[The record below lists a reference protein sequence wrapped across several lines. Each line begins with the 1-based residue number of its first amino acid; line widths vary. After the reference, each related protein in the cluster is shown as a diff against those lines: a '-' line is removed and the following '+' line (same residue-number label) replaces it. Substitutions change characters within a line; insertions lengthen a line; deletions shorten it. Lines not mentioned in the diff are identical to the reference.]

1 MRLKFRLV
9 GSITAAVVL
18 AALAAVAWQRLRPPA
33 LPAGFASGNGRME
46 AVTTDIATRAAG
58 RVAAILVREG
68 DFVDAG
74 QVLARM
80 DTGVVKAQRLEAQA
94 QVRRARLA
102 VQTAEYQVGQREA
115 ELKAAQAYVQQRQV
129 ERHADATRL
138 TRMRRLARSNAVS
151 AQQLDDAQARY
162 QGARKAVDAALAQQS
177 AAGAALETA
186 RSEVIGARAAVAA
199 AEAVVQRI
207 QVDIDDAALRAP
219 VPGRIQYR
227 IAQPGEVL
235 GSGAP
240 VLRMVD
246 LSDVYMT
253 FFLPTAEA
261 GRVAMGAPVHL
272 VLDAA
277 PEYVIP
283 ARVTFVADVAQFTPK
298 TVETAKERAKLMFRI
313 RARVDPS
320 LLKRYLRQVKTGLPG
335 MAYVRLDSKAQWPP
349 RLRVRLPE
357 HD

>member
-1 MRLKFRLV
+1 MHLKFRLV
-9 GSITAAVVL
+9 ASIAAAVVL
-18 AALAAVAWQRLRPPA
+18 AVLATVAWQRLRPPA

-46 AVTTDIATRAAG
+46 AVTTDIATRTSG
-58 RVAAILVREG
+58 RVVAILVREG
-68 DFVDAG
+68 DFVHTG
-74 QVLARM
+74 QVVARM
-80 DTGVVKAQRLEAQA
+80 DTGVLRAQRVEAQA

-102 VQTAEYQVGQREA
+102 VQSAEYQVGQREA
-115 ELKAAQAYVQQRQV
+115 ELNAAEAYVQQRQV
-129 ERHADATRL
+129 EQRADATRL
-138 TRMRRLARSNAVS
+138 ARMRKLAKSNAVS

-162 QGARKAVDAALAQQS
+162 QGARKAVDAALAQRS
-177 AAGAALETA
+177 AARAALETA
-186 RSEVIGARAAVAA
+186 RSEVTGARAAVAVA
-199 AEAVVQRI
+199 QAVVQRI

-227 IAQPGEVL
+227 VAQPGEVL

-253 FFLPTAEA
+253 FFLPTAAA

-277 PEYVIP
+277 PDYVIP
-283 ARVTFVADVAQFTPK
+283 ARVSFVADVAQFTPK

-313 RARVDPS
+313 RARVDPA

-335 MAYVRLDSKAQWPP
+335 MAYVRLDPKAQWPP
-349 RLRVRLPE
+349 RLQVRLPDHE
-357 HD
+357 